1 MNRPS
6 VYVLSDSVGETAE
19 LVIKAGLS
27 QFTNGNYK
35 INRIPYVE
43 DKDTIDETLKIV
55 RDNVAII
62 GYTLV
67 DPELRTYMNRR
78 AKEMNVEEI
87 DIMGPVMEAMERT
100 FKNDPRLEPGLIYKL
115 DKDYFQRIEAIEFA
129 VRYDD
134 GRDPRGISRADIVLI
149 GVSRTSKTPL
159 SQYLAHKRL
168 KVANVP
174 VMPEVDVPEELFDL
188 DPKKCIGLKINPDK
202 LNNIRKER
210 LKALGLG
217 EHANYAQKKRI
228 EEELVYF
235 NKIIDKLGCEVIDVS
250 DKAVEETAN
259 IILQNHQEL
268 ASEYKG

>member
-6 VYVLSDSVGETAE
+6 VFVLSDSVGETAE

-35 INRIPYVE
+35 IQRIPYVE
-43 DKDTIDETLKIV
+43 DHKTIDETLEIV
-55 RDNVAII
+55 QDKAAII

-67 DPELRTYMNRR
+67 DPELRDYMNRR
-78 AKEMNVEEI
+78 AKEMNIEVI
-87 DIMGPVMEAMERT
+87 DIMGPMMRAMERT
-100 FKNDPRLEPGLIYKL
+100 FHNEPRLEPGLIYKL

-159 SQYLAHKRL
+159 SQYLAHQRL

-174 VMPEVDVPEELFDL
+174 VVPEVDPPEELFRID
-188 DPKKCIGLKINPDK
+188 KSRCIGLKISREK
-202 LNNIRKER
+202 LNEIRKER

-217 EHANYAQKKRI
+217 DHATYATLQRI
-228 EEELVYF
+228 DEELAFFDNLVDQ
-235 NKIIDKLGCEVIDVS
+235 IGCKVIDVS
-250 DKAVEETAN
+250 NKAVEETAN
-259 IILQNHQEL
+259 LILQMYRKEN
-268 ASEYKG
+268 S